1 MTKAELLQLLGW
13 RLGDRDDM
21 DARAEAELPYV
32 QDYVLEAKEWLPWFL
47 VKETS
52 ALVVSVGSRVVSL
65 PDDFLLEVEEGH
77 LYLTQAGEI
86 VKELVKMDF
95 DTALRKYPTDGEP
108 MAYSVMGE
116 AIQLFPIPSEARGL
130 YFTYYGK
137 DARLTG
143 ATPTKWMQHAGDV
156 VAAELGKILAEKH
169 IKDANAAAGF
179 AADAQA
185 AWTRLYHKH
194 IAMQEVNNSHAMNK
208 EY

>member
-21 DARAEAELPYV
+21 DARAEAELPFV
-32 QDYVLEAKEWLPWFL
+32 QDFVLEAKEWLPWFL
-47 VKETS
+47 LKETS
-52 ALVVSVGSRVVSL
+52 ALVVTLGSRVVQF

-77 LYLTQAGEI
+77 LYLTQGGEI

-95 DTALRKYPTDGEP
+95 DTALRKYPGDGEP
-108 MAYSVMGE
+108 VAYSVMGE
-116 AIQLFPIPSEARGL
+116 AIQLFPIPNEARGL
-130 YFTYYGK
+130 YLPYFGK
-137 DARLTG
+137 DERLTG
-143 ATPTKWMQHAGDV
+143 TGSPKWLQHASDV
-156 VAAELGKILAEKH
+156 VLAELGKILAEKH